1 MINIPVDPADEFENI
16 GEELPYDE
24 SLVQGWANDKALVTQ
39 TKIKAL
45 AAQIDFD
52 QAADIEFGVPLD
64 IPAWTELATS
74 ITEMAIQV
82 PGVFQLLMEASLDA
96 PTLFNGIKPDIISA
110 EIGINSV
117 THVPEVFLTFHF

>member
-1 MINIPVDPADEFENI
+1 
-16 GEELPYDE
+16 
-24 SLVQGWANDKALVTQ
+24 
-39 TKIKAL
+39 
-45 AAQIDFD
+45 
-52 QAADIEFGVPLD
+52 
-64 IPAWTELATS
+64 
-74 ITEMAIQV
+74 MAIQV

>member
-1 MINIPVDPADEFENI
+1 MINIPVDPADEFANI

-64 IPAWTELATS
+64 IPA
-74 ITEMAIQV
+74 
-82 PGVFQLLMEASLDA
+82 
-96 PTLFNGIKPDIISA
+96 
-110 EIGINSV
+110 
-117 THVPEVFLTFHF
+117 